1 MSRGRRR
8 KFRIKLN
15 IKPDTVRSIVS
26 LIFLAIS
33 IISLISFFAPSY
45 TVNAKI
51 QHFLRMYFGRPS
63 ILIPLIFGSFGILFF
78 DKLDQKFKEARIF
91 IGLLLLLFSLSGL
104 FHVFVSSENAYELA
118 EAGGGGGMV
127 GYKLSSGLSS
137 GISRFGAAVFLILS
151 FLSSVVLMFNI
162 SFRGIF
168 DFIMNSGVLSK
179 LLSGIG
185 SLFKRASKGEIGT
198 EIEIDTA
205 PNMMLSNE
213 SEEAATSS
221 GSNSDKSRQTTIFE
235 TVPSM
240 SEPVADV
247 KLSTLSSIAPSHTRS
262 GVAKIP
268 TDRIWNYPPTSLLAE
283 PPVRTVDTSE
293 IDRRVKIIKETLK
306 SSAIDV
312 DISTD
317 DVRVGPTVTQ
327 YAIKPK
333 SPNSISKIVSLHKSL
348 ALALASPNGTVRIEA
363 PIPGKSL
370 IGIEV
375 PNSKRTL
382 VYFKSLIESDVLKS
396 MKSKLAIVLGE
407 DVAGKPMGWDI
418 GDMPHMLIAGST
430 GSGKSIFIHSL
441 LSSILFRATPQEV
454 KFILIDP
461 KMVELRDYK
470 DIPHLLA
477 PVVTDMDQTPSVFR
491 WSVEE
496 MERRYKL
503 FEQARARNID
513 DYNEKSGIQVMPY
526 IVIVVD
532 EFGDIMIRDPA
543 SIEKSVIR
551 IAQKGRAAGVHLVL
565 AIQRPS
571 ADVITGLIRANITCR
586 VAFQVQS
593 QIESRV
599 IIDRP
604 GAEKLTGKGDM
615 LFIPPGS
622 SNPVRI
628 QGVLISR
635 DETANLTNFLR
646 DQSSEPEYEENIF
659 TMPAVATKG
668 GVSKSN
674 WGDDD
679 DEKLFNQ
686 AVAVVVSAKKASSSL
701 LQRKLRL
708 GFSRAS
714 RLIDM
719 MEERGIIGGEV
730 PGSKGREVL
739 IDDIPGDVDIP
750 SQSVGDDMGFDA
762 EDFSG
767 DNFPRNRDADYDDE

>member
-1 MSRGRRR
+1 MSRGRRK
-8 KFRIKLN
+8 KFKIRLN
-15 IKPDTVRSIVS
+15 IKPDTVRSILS
-26 LIFLAIS
+26 LFFLAVS
-33 IISLISFFAPSY
+33 IVFLVSFFAPSY
-45 TVNAKI
+45 TINAKI
-51 QHFLRMYFGRPS
+51 QHFLRLYFGRPS
-63 ILIPLIFGSFGILFF
+63 ILLPLILGSFGILFF

-91 IGLLLLLFSLSGL
+91 LGLFILLFSLSGL
-104 FHVFVSSENAYELA
+104 FHVFVSPEDALGLA
-118 EAGGGGGMV
+118 EDGRGGGLV
-127 GYKLSSGLSS
+127 GYKISSGLAS
-137 GISRFGAAVFLILS
+137 GVSTFGAVILLIIS
-151 FLSSVVLMFNI
+151 FLGSVVLIFNI
-162 SFRGIF
+162 SFKSIIEF
-168 DFIMNSGVLSK
+168 FSNSGFFSGI
-179 LLSGIG
+179 LSGLKSIF
-185 SLFKRASKGEIGT
+185 SRSANREGEG

-205 PNMMLSNE
+205 PNMMSDDSSFDVGMLGNE
-213 SEEAATSS
+213 
-221 GSNSDKSRQTTIFE
+221 KSKQVPIFE
-235 TVPSM
+235 TVPSI
-240 SEPVADV
+240 SEPQSDLKSGLV
-247 KLSTLSSIAPSHTRS
+247 STLAPSRS
-262 GVAKIP
+262 HSTASKIP
-268 TDRIWNYPPTSLLAE
+268 SDTIWNYPPTSLLAE
-283 PPVRTVDTSE
+283 PPPRVVDTSE
-293 IDRRVKIIKETLK
+293 IERRVKIIKDTLK
-306 SSAIDV
+306 SSGIDV
-312 DISTD
+312 DINQD

-333 SPNSISKIVSLHKSL
+333 SANTISRIVSLNKSL
-348 ALALASPNGTVRIEA
+348 ALALASPNGAVRIEA

-382 VYFKSLIESDVLKS
+382 VYFKSLIESDAIKS
-396 MKSKLAIVLGE
+396 IKSRLAIVLGE
-407 DVAGKPMGWDI
+407 DVAGKPMAWDI

-441 LSSILFRATPQEV
+441 MSSILFRATPREV

-477 PVVTDMDQTPSVFR
+477 PVITDMDQTPSVFR
-491 WSVEE
+491 WAVEE

-532 EFGDIMIRDPA
+532 EFGDIMIRDPT

-551 IAQKGRAAGVHLVL
+551 VAQKGRAAGVHLVL

-571 ADVITGLIRANITCR
+571 ADIITGLIRANITCR

-599 IIDRP
+599 IIDMP

-635 DETANLTNFLR
+635 DETTNLTNFLR
-646 DQSSEPEYEENIF
+646 DQSSEPEYEEDIF

-668 GVSKSN
+668 GVTKST

-679 DEKLFNQ
+679 DEKIYNQ
-686 AVAVVVSAKKASSSL
+686 AVSVVVSAKKASSSL

-730 PGSKGREVL
+730 PGSKGRDVL
-739 IDDIPGDVDIP
+739 IDDIPGDVVIP
-750 SQSVGDDMGFDA
+750 VSSADDDMGFDA

-767 DNFPRNRDADYDDE
+767 DNFPRNRDDFDE